1 MHAHHKDWKL
11 SGIRRIYRNT
21 LMAEIG
27 QFGTG
32 PGKLIWPTALTLT
45 PEGDLAVKDSGNNRI
60 QIFSREGFHKHG
72 FSFGSKSVK
81 CLGDIAATADGR
93 LLVTDGSKA
102 VKVFAKDGEL
112 IHQLKPPKMDWK
124 SSHGLALL
132 PCGNLAVTDWT
143 DGGKIHIISVDWRNN
158 AILKMNVMEG
168 FVRPVQISVNKGR
181 PGLTIWHM
189 RIAAG
194 RGQRSPM
201 IRLSVMAMTR
211 RGSAH
216 RYHPYADS
224 GAAKTNTCCP
234 PSADRFF
241 SLCRPT
247 MPPTQSYSVG
257 GQRSSGQLTGK
268 PTGTQPVYKGRW
280 CTVSRG
286 HPGQPKPHPPGGAQP
301 IVHCPLETPVH
312 GWQ

>member
-1 MHAHHKDWKL
+1 MLQLLEMHAHHKDWKL

-168 FVRPVQISVNKGR
+168 FVRPVQISVNKNED
-181 PGLTIWHM
+181 LLV
-189 RIAAG
+189 AE
-194 RGQRSPM
+194 
-201 IRLSVMAMTR
+201 
-211 RGSAH
+211 
-216 RYHPYADS
+216 
-224 GAAKTNTCCP
+224 
-234 PSADRFF
+234 
-241 SLCRPT
+241 
-247 MPPTQSYSVG
+247 
-257 GQRSSGQLTGK
+257 GQLFG
-268 PTGTQPVYKGRW
+268 QYEGR
-280 CTVSRG
+280 CVKIIENKKIKMKIGPELGNRHCFVNPSGVCVDRDGNILVTDEGQNCITMFNPNASLSAYVVNHELQGPFGICITNEG
-286 HPGQPKPHPPGGAQP
+286 HLAVADCYHSCVK
-301 IVHCPLETPVH
+301 LYRYR
-312 GWQ
+312 